1 VVGSRMHH
9 RCVRLRLR
17 FGGLPQHVS
26 FAALGPLVARD
37 VLALVLLW
45 AAAGKL
51 RDLRGFVAASRD
63 LLPERLHGAI
73 PCGARLLPAL
83 EVSIGVLLLVDPLAL
98 AASAA
103 TCALLAA
110 FAFVLVRARAR
121 GVVTACACFG
131 TRARTPID
139 ILSIVRTG
147 LLLVLGLAL
156 VAVELGM
163 ASPVGNASASHRVF
177 AGLIA
182 VLLVA
187 TGTVVSG
194 AVRLLTTVEAE
205 IRPRARLW
213 SQAA

>member
-1 VVGSRMHH
+1 MHH
-9 RCVRLRLR
+9 EWCSAANEV
-17 FGGLPQHVS
+17 GELPQHVS
-26 FAALGPLVARD
+26 FLALGPLVARD
-37 VLALVLLW
+37 VLALILLW

-51 RDLRGFVAASRD
+51 RDLPGFVDASRD

-73 PCGARLLPAL
+73 PCAARLLPTL
-83 EVSIGVLLLVDPLAL
+83 ELSIGVLLLVDSLAL

-103 TCALLAA
+103 TSVLLAG

-139 ILSIVRTG
+139 ILSIVRTV

-163 ASPVGNASASHRVF
+163 ASPVGNGSASHRVF

-194 AVRLLTTVEAE
+194 VVRLLTTVEAQ
-205 IRPRARLW
+205 IRPGARLR